1 MDLVVQMVHK
11 LGSVERVL
19 QQHGN
24 GHGAN
29 AAGNRCD
36 VACLWLN
43 FGELHIAAELAVFVV
58 VHAHI
63 DDHCAILYH
72 VGTDE
77 VGFAH
82 GADEDV
88 STGADLGEVAGA
100 GVANGH
106 GGVAVEEEHC
116 HGLADNV
123 APADDNAVF
132 ARRLDFLVM
141 QHLDYARR
149 SAGQKHAAARHYRAD
164 ILRMEAGNVLFGR
177 DAANKLV

>member
-1 MDLVVQMVHK
+1 MFLGGGMDLVVQMVHK

-63 DDHCAILYH
+63 DDHCGHPLPCR
-72 VGTDE
+72 
-77 VGFAH
+77 H
-82 GADEDV
+82 G
-88 STGADLGEVAGA
+88 
-100 GVANGH
+100 
-106 GGVAVEEEHC
+106 
-116 HGLADNV
+116 
-123 APADDNAVF
+123 
-132 ARRLDFLVM
+132 
-141 QHLDYARR
+141 
-149 SAGQKHAAARHYRAD
+149 
-164 ILRMEAGNVLFGR
+164 
-177 DAANKLV
+177 